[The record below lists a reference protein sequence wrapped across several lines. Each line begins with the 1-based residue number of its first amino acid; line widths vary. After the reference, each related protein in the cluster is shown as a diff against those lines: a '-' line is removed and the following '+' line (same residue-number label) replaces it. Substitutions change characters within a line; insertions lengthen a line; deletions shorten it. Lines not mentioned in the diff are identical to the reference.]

1 MLFKDVIGQQQVKQQ
16 LVEMVQHNRLSHA
29 LLFLG
34 REGSGALALAI
45 SFAQYISSLPAND
58 ARNIQEGTSLF
69 EEGAEVKLPST
80 VEEADAWMQMHPS
93 FSKAQN
99 LVHPDIH
106 FSYPV
111 VTKKP
116 GSPPLSV
123 DYAADWREFIRQ
135 YPYGNI
141 YDWLQFI
148 GAENKQGNI
157 TANECNDIIRKL
169 NL

>member
-1 MLFKDVIGQQQVKQQ
+1 MLFKDVIGQQPVKQQ

-34 REGSGALALAI
+34 REGSGTLALAI
-45 SFAQYISSLPAND
+45 SFAQYIASLPPTNNMGGEVLDGA
-58 ARNIQEGTSLF
+58 SLF
-69 EEGAEVKLPST
+69 GEAVEVKLPST
-80 VEEADAWMQMHPS
+80 AEEADAWMQKQSS

-123 DYAADWREFIRQ
+123 DYAADWREFIKQ

-148 GAENKQGNI
+148 GAESK
-157 TANECNDIIRKL
+157 
-169 NL
+169 